1 MTAADTRGGG
11 VCVVGSLNI
20 DTFFRVPVLPGPG
33 ETILAT
39 DRSFSPGGK
48 GANQSV
54 AAATL
59 GSRVRFVGAV
69 GTDEN
74 GDQGLAALE
83 SRGVDTSAVRRLEDT
98 PTGTATIL
106 VDDEGE
112 NIVIVDPAANSE
124 LDPDWVTSALAEG
137 SDEVVL
143 AQLEIPLET
152 LLAAARTRPRLFVLN
167 PAPVADPVVLRPL
180 LELVDVLVP
189 NRAEL
194 GLLAGGGVP
203 STLDE
208 VAGCAKRLGFR
219 GTLVVTLGSD
229 GAAIFDADGELV
241 QHVPAP
247 AVDAVDTTGAGDA
260 FCGVLAHELAKP
272 GAELAAAVRRAV
284 DLAAGSTL
292 HAGAQVPHSFGRED
306 VEV

>member
-20 DTFFRVPVLPGPG
+20 DTFYRVPVLPGPG

-39 DRSFSPGGK
+39 GRHSSPGGK
-48 GANQSV
+48 GANQAV

-74 GDQGLAALE
+74 ADTGLASLA
-83 SRGVDTSAVRRLEDT
+83 SRGIDTSSVRRLEDT

-112 NIVIVDPAANSE
+112 NIVIVDPAANMA
-124 LDPDWVTSALAEG
+124 LDPDWVTSALADADE
-137 SDEVVL
+137 EVVL
-143 AQLEIPLET
+143 AQLEVPVRA
-152 LLAAARTRPRLFVLN
+152 LLAAARAKAGLFVLN
-167 PAPVADPVVLRPL
+167 PAPVTDPVALGPL
-180 LELVDVLVP
+180 LEHVDILVP
-189 NRAEL
+189 NRSEL

-203 STLDE
+203 STLEE
-208 VAGCAKRLGFR
+208 VSGCAKRLGFR

>member
-20 DTFFRVPVLPGPG
+20 DTFYRVPVLPGPG

-39 DRSFSPGGK
+39 GRHSSPGGK
-48 GANQSV
+48 GANQAV

-74 GDQGLAALE
+74 ADTGLASLA
-83 SRGVDTSAVRRLEDT
+83 SRGIDTSSVRRLEDT

-112 NIVIVDPAANSE
+112 NIVIVDPAANMA
-124 LDPDWVTSALAEG
+124 LDPDWVTSALADADE
-137 SDEVVL
+137 EVVL
-143 AQLEIPLET
+143 AQLEVPVRA
-152 LLAAARTRPRLFVLN
+152 LLAAARTKAGLFVLN
-167 PAPVADPVVLRPL
+167 PAPVTDPVALGPL
-180 LELVDVLVP
+180 LEHVDILVP
-189 NRAEL
+189 NRSEL

-203 STLDE
+203 STLEE
-208 VAGCAKRLGFR
+208 VSGCAKRLGFR